1 MRSIKALLLAAS
13 FLALTGCAVNVGGS
27 ARRADV
33 PPPPAAVPAPP
44 AVVPGPADDPRLN
57 ATLYMQQAEELR
69 RLSRQ
74 AFALATIRLP
84 AALRQPGSAALEQAD
99 GGAGKPPAVI
109 FDVDETV
116 LDNSPHQARAIL
128 GGVRHFDL
136 GLWDEWLSERAA
148 TPMPG
153 AVDFVKELR
162 RNNVRVVYITNRECR
177 PRPASPGQDC
187 PQHADT
193 IANLNA
199 VGLGPVAPED
209 LMLKGQGGWPS
220 DKAPRRIKVAETHRI
235 IMSLGDQFSDM
246 MSVTRRDD
254 STARARIAAD
264 HEALWDT
271 RWVVIPN
278 PTYGQWLD
286 VLPAP
291 TTDMLRPEIRQP

>member
-1 MRSIKALLLAAS
+1 MRSLQTLLLAT
-13 FLALTGCAVNVGGS
+13 LVLGLTGCAVNVGGTS
-27 ARRADV
+27 RRTDA
-33 PPPPAAVPAPP
+33 PPPPVAAPMQATT
-44 AVVPGPADDPRLN
+44 PGPADDPRLN

-74 AFALATIRLP
+74 AFALAIIRLP
-84 AALRQPGSAALEQAD
+84 AALRQPGSAALEQTD
-99 GGAGKPPAVI
+99 GGTGKPPAVI

-128 GGVRHFDL
+128 GGVRHFDP

-148 TPMPG
+148 APMPG

-162 RNNVRVVYITNRECR
+162 RSNVRVVYITNRECR

-209 LMLKGQGGWPS
+209 LMLKGQGGWPG
-220 DKAPRRIKVAETHRI
+220 DKAPRRIKAAETHRI
-235 IMSLGDQFSDM
+235 VMSVGDQFSDM

-254 STARARIAAD
+254 SAARARIAAE
-264 HEALWDT
+264 HEALWET

-291 TTDMLRPEIRQP
+291 TTDMLRPEVKQP